1 MFMWR
6 SLMVVNFNFYGVER
20 ISKPVYFSKAGQC
33 IAQRCFQLKRGN
45 FTGDVQYILL
55 VYGVSRH

>member
-20 ISKPVYFSKAGQC
+20 ISKPVCFSKAEKC
-33 IAQRCFQLKRGN
+33 TAQRCFQLKRGN
-45 FTGDVQYILL
+45 FTGDAQYILL